1 MQKFS
6 EPIARSNE
14 SLKLFQSPKTLLWL
28 ILSALVP
35 IYFGSIALHHS
46 LNHPYIFQDDARE
59 YIIGLQ
65 RFVDPQLFPNDPIA
79 DYFQKIPPIGYKF
92 VYWFFA
98 KIGIEP
104 TLLMKLI
111 PTFLALIATIYFFLL
126 SLEIV
131 PIPATA
137 FLCCLILNQNIWLKD
152 DLISA
157 TPRAFVYPLFA
168 AFFYYLVKESLFPCL
183 ITIGLQGLFYPQIL
197 LLECAILTARLFRW
211 QKQRL
216 QFSSNKKDYFF
227 WIFGLIVATI
237 VLIIFKLNLSDLG
250 DSITASQMKQIP
262 EFGARGRIKFFDLHP
277 LQFMFRGETSFRF
290 PAYPPTIWLS
300 LGLPILLKSRSSFAK
315 YVSGKVKIL
324 LQTIVASSVMY
335 LLAHL
340 FLFKLYLPSRYTSY
354 SFRFVMA
361 IGAGIVLSQLL
372 SSGWNWLEQKRQAD
386 ISINRQERFL
396 TTFIGVVLAI
406 ALIVPIIPSI
416 SLNNQNWKIGKSHK
430 IYEFIAAQPKD
441 TLVASFVD
449 DMDSFPTFTQRSIL
463 VAREYALPF
472 HPKYYQ
478 IIQQRAIDLIRA
490 QYSPNLSDLKQ
501 VIQKYGIDF
510 FVLEKT
516 SFNPDY
522 LLTKN
527 WLVNSSFQEV
537 AIATVN
543 RLKAGEIP
551 ALSKLAESCSV
562 ISSDRFTLVED
573 DCILKSYISRSAH
586 LNPR

>member
-1 MQKFS
+1 MQNFFESSDRAS
-6 EPIARSNE
+6 EL
-14 SLKLFQSPKTLLWL
+14 LKLFRSPKAFLWL
-28 ILSALVP
+28 IFTAIVP
-35 IYFGSIALHHS
+35 LYFGSIALHHS
-46 LNHPYIFQDDARE
+46 LSHPYIFQDDARE

-104 TLLMKLI
+104 ILLMKLM
-111 PTFLALIATIYFFLL
+111 PVFLALVATIYLFLL
-126 SLEIV
+126 SLQIV

-137 FLCCLILNQNIWLKD
+137 FFCCLIFNQNIWLKD

-168 AFFYYLVKESLFPCL
+168 AFFYYLAKRSLVPCL
-183 ITIGLQGLFYPQIL
+183 ISMGLQGLFYPQIL
-197 LLECAILTARLFRW
+197 LLECAILTVGLFRW

-216 QFSSNKKDYFF
+216 RFSSIKKDYFF
-227 WIFGLIVATI
+227 WIFGLIVAAI
-237 VLIIFKLNLSDLG
+237 VLIPFMLNLSDIG

-262 EFGARGRIKFFDLHP
+262 EFGDRGRIKFFGLNPLH
-277 LQFMFRGETSFRF
+277 FMFRGETGFRF
-290 PAYPPTIWLS
+290 PAYPATIWLS
-300 LGLPILLKSRSSFAK
+300 LGLPILLKSQSSFAK
-315 YVSGKVKIL
+315 SISGKVKIL
-324 LQTIVASSVMY
+324 LQTIVASSGMY

-361 IGAGIVLSQLL
+361 IAAGIVLSKLL
-372 SSGWNWLEQKRQAD
+372 SSGWNWLEKKRQTD

-396 TTFIGVVLAI
+396 TIFLGVILAI
-406 ALIVPIIPSI
+406 ALIVPIIPSV
-416 SLNNQNWKIGKSHK
+416 SLNNQNWKIGKIHK

-449 DMDSFPTFTQRSIL
+449 DMDSFPTFTQRSVL

-478 IIQQRAIDLIRA
+478 LIQQRAIDLIRA
-490 QYSPNLSDLKQ
+490 EYSSNLSDLKQ

-510 FVLEKT
+510 FFLEKT
-516 SFNPDY
+516 TFDPDY

-527 WLVNSSFQEV
+527 WLINSSFGEV

-543 RLKAGEIP
+543 RLKAGEVP
-551 ALSKLAESCSV
+551 ALSKLAESCST
-562 ISSDRFTLVED
+562 ISSDRFNLVED
-573 DCILKSYISRSAH
+573 DCILKSS
-586 LNPR
+586 LP